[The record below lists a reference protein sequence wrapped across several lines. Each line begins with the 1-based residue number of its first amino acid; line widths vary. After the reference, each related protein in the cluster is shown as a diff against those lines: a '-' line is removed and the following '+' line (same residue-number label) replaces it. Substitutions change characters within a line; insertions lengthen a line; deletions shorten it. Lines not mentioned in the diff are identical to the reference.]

1 MWQLSSSPRSPSDSG
16 RPPWCPYAA
25 RNRVSARSMVAVRMA
40 SGADRAPLRRSPLL
54 LLLRLTTAVA
64 IAAAAAAAAAAIAA
78 TATRGLPLTA
88 RRRRNLVHAVIEQ
101 DSLRVVGL
109 ERQNWSR
116 ASNPSPRAR
125 H

>member
-1 MWQLSSSPRSPSDSG
+1 
-16 RPPWCPYAA
+16 
-25 RNRVSARSMVAVRMA
+25 MVAVRIA

-64 IAAAAAAAAAAIAA
+64 AAIAA
-78 TATRGLPLTA
+78 AATRGLPLTA
-88 RRRRNLVHAVIEQ
+88 RRRRGLVHAVIGQ

-116 ASNPSPRAR
+116 TSNPGARLPAAVRAR
-125 H
+125 ARAGGTTRLRVRTPRRQEICQVHRDFGAPS